1 MIIYSF
7 TEGQQK
13 PNRRAKW
20 SITLL
25 KKVNRKQTEGL
36 NGHLPCYNGQQKQT
50 EGLNGQLPYYKG
62 QQKQTEGLNAQ
73 LPYYKGQQK
82 QTERL
87 NGQQWRLSLS
97 AWSYCALL

>member
-1 MIIYSF
+1 MVIYPVKK
-7 TEGQQK
+7 GQQK
-13 PNRRAKW
+13 TNRRAKW
-20 SITLL
+20 SFTLL

-50 EGLNGQLPYYKG
+50 EGLNGQLPYYKD
-62 QQKQTEGLNAQ
+62 QQKQTEGLNGQ

-87 NGQQWRLSLS
+87 NGQQWRLSLHS
-97 AWSYCALL
+97 VSL